1 MTYGSSKRGALA
13 AGVLALGL
21 ALLWG
26 GVLAGR
32 GRLPLP
38 PPAAPALVQAP
49 SPPAAPA
56 GTTHVMEVMG
66 LMADQATGQ
75 PVVILRT
82 KDDKREL
89 MMFIGPFEA
98 QGIALPLQG
107 LKPPRPYTHDLMG
120 DLLRQFNAS
129 LLRVVITDLRDNTY
143 FARLHLR
150 WQGREIELDSR
161 PSDAIALALREKV
174 PILAEERVLR
184 QAPPPSSPP
193 RQNL

>member
-1 MTYGSSKRGALA
+1 MSGFSRRVALA
-13 AGVLALGL
+13 AGLLALGL

-26 GVLAGR
+26 GARAGR
-32 GRLPLP
+32 EHLPIP
-38 PPAAPALVQAP
+38 PPVVPAQAQAPATPTP
-49 SPPAAPA
+49 SP
-56 GTTHVMEVMG
+56 GTTHAMEVMG

-107 LKPPRPYTHDLMG
+107 VKPPRPYTHDLMG

-129 LLRVVITDLRDNTY
+129 LLRVVITDLRENTY
-143 FARLHLR
+143 FARLHLQ

-161 PSDAIALALREKV
+161 PSDAIALALREKA

-184 QAPPPSSPP
+184 QTPPPASPP